1 MLQHPGVIALFCTII
16 LGMLALDLGVLNRRS
31 RDVTSVEAIVWGATW
46 ISLAMAFSMVILWK
60 AGIDKFS
67 QFQTCY
73 WIEKALSVDNLFVFI
88 LVFQY
93 FNVPRAIQHRVLF
106 FGILGAIVMRAI
118 FIYCGLGLIHATYL
132 PPMQV
137 FGKAISINLLLTL
150 FGGYLI
156 FAGYKSWFAEDKS
169 DDKKDFGNS
178 LGARLVQRFFPVTS
192 QFDGDRFFTF
202 QDGVRYATPLLVV
215 VAVIEITDLLFAVDS
230 IPAIFAVSDDLFV
243 LYTSNIFA
251 ILGLRSLYFLLAN
264 FVQMFSMLR
273 YGLAIILS
281 FIGFKML
288 ASPFLHI
295 SPTFSLSI
303 VGGVLLFS
311 TVGSLSLGVS
321 KSHG

>member
-1 MLQHPGVIALFCTII
+1 M
-16 LGMLALDLGVLNRRS
+16 
-31 RDVTSVEAIVWGATW
+31 
-46 ISLAMAFSMVILWK
+46 
-60 AGIDKFS
+60 
-67 QFQTCY
+67 
-73 WIEKALSVDNLFVFI
+73 
-88 LVFQY
+88 
-93 FNVPRAIQHRVLF
+93 
-106 FGILGAIVMRAI
+106 
-118 FIYCGLGLIHATYL
+118 
-132 PPMQV
+132 
-137 FGKAISINLLLTL
+137 
-150 FGGYLI
+150 
-156 FAGYKSWFAEDKS
+156 
-169 DDKKDFGNS
+169 
-178 LGARLVQRFFPVTS
+178 
-192 QFDGDRFFTF
+192 
-202 QDGVRYATPLLVV
+202 RYATPLLVV